1 MAIWDQPVKKY
12 GVPNEDG
19 EKILS
24 ANSSKCPNCGQNLFY
39 DTTHGAMSCKFCGG
53 LFDPATLSKVGS
65 FGVENPER
73 EYDGTLEIS
82 AEDMTRQEIVCNACG
97 AEVITDKNTASTVCV
112 FCGSPAVITRRLSRE
127 FKPDRIIPFKIDKA
141 KAMSLFEEHCK
152 TVDHLPRSYS
162 SKKTFEKFAALYVPT
177 WIVSSDVE
185 VDVAGHG
192 HMGKS
197 VDDIYRENYQQD
209 GKNYSTIAWGK
220 AFFRLKN
227 VPFDGEKHIADR
239 LIAAAEPFDY
249 DEMVPFKSEY
259 LQGYVA
265 EKYDQLPVDM
275 TDKIYR
281 RLDKYALQICDSI
294 NFGYDKF
301 TTSSEMST
309 TRYNNQSI
317 TYALLPVW
325 FMTIEYDGI
334 TYQYIVNGQTGKV
347 SGEFPYAKG
356 WETME
361 RAGRKVQIGS
371 ISLNEGLRK
380 LIYGLPLA
388 GMFIL
393 RAFGSRSKLTARFIM
408 WMVMNPIE
416 TLLLG
421 LLIGAIMYGSIEIL
435 PKMLRRKQQQ
445 TIANLNKASDHEM
458 APAPNADEYFDT
470 SAKILAYETNNKFT
484 SLESGWSY
492 GDRERFDFRTAAPEV
507 KEQEEDENATEFQKQ
522 GAARDMLS

>member
-1 MAIWDQPVKKY
+1 MAIWDQPAQKF
-12 GVPNEDG
+12 GVPNKDG

-24 ANSSKCPNCGQNLFY
+24 ANSSKCPNCGQNLFF
-39 DTTHGAMSCKFCGG
+39 DSNHGALTCKHCGG
-53 LFDPATLSKVGS
+53 LFDPATLGKVGS
-65 FGVENPER
+65 FGLENPER
-73 EYDGTLEIS
+73 AYDGTIELS
-82 AEDMTRQEIVCNACG
+82 SEDDSRQEIVCNACG

-152 TVDHLPRSYS
+152 TIEHLPKSYA
-162 SKKTFEKFAALYVPT
+162 SKKTFEKFSALYVPT
-177 WIVSSDVE
+177 WVVSTDVE

-197 VDDIYRENYQQD
+197 VDDMYRENYKQD
-209 GKNYSTIAWGK
+209 GENYSQMAWGK

-281 RLDKYALQICDSI
+281 RLDKYALQICDKI
-294 NFGYDKF
+294 TFGYDAF
-301 TTSSEMST
+301 TTSSDIST

-317 TYALLPVW
+317 TYVLLPVW

-334 TYQYIVNGQTGKV
+334 KYQYIVNGQTGKV

-361 RAGRKVQIGS
+361 RAGRKVQIGT
-371 ISLNEGLRK
+371 ITINEGARK
-380 LIYGLPLA
+380 ILYALPAVAL
-388 GMFIL
+388 FIL
-393 RAFGSRSKLTARFIM
+393 RFFGNSSRLTARLLV
-408 WMVMNPIE
+408 WMFQDPLA
-416 TLLLG
+416 TLLVG
-421 LLIGAIMYGSIEIL
+421 LIKGAL
-435 PKMLRRKQQQ
+435 L
-445 TIANLNKASDHEM
+445 
-458 APAPNADEYFDT
+458 
-470 SAKILAYETNNKFT
+470 
-484 SLESGWSY
+484 
-492 GDRERFDFRTAAPEV
+492 
-507 KEQEEDENATEFQKQ
+507 
-522 GAARDMLS
+522 